1 MKKNKPETL
10 EKARNYAFLLL
21 KFRTRSEKEI
31 TRRLKE
37 KKFDEQA
44 IKETIEFLK
53 ERKFIDDRAFA
64 KAWIESRVK
73 KPLGLR
79 RLRQEL
85 MMKGIDKKI
94 IDAELE
100 AAKEDYN
107 EPEIVK
113 KIARE
118 RFKKLKGVQAQ
129 KAKPRLYAYLLRRGY
144 SSEIVIDALNKL

>member
-1 MKKNKPETL
+1 M
-10 EKARNYAFLLL
+10 LL
-21 KFRTRSEKEI
+21 KFRPRSEKEI

-44 IKETIEFLK
+44 IKETIGFLK
-53 ERKFIDDRAFA
+53 ERGFIDDQSFA
-64 KAWIESRVK
+64 RAWIESRVR
-73 KPLGLR
+73 KPLGLI

-85 MMKGIDKKI
+85 MIKGVDKKI
-94 IDAELE
+94 IDAEIE
-100 AAKEDYN
+100 AAEEDYI

-129 KAKPRLYAYLLRRGY
+129 KARNRLYAYLLRRGY
-144 SSEIVIDALNKL
+144 SSEIVIDALNKLNYDS

>member
-64 KAWIESRVK
+64 RAWIESRVK

-79 RLRQEL
+79 RLWQEL

-118 RFKKLKGVQAQ
+118 RFKKLKGAQAQ